1 MRLPARSVTGYTRP
15 WFGVPFGQVSVACPP
30 KNSLKFPCF
39 WSAVGRVFSTVNT
52 GFVNTL
58 PLLLERSRKG
68 VHKAGVDRAV
78 IIETVHVEKPE
89 CFAPLGY
96 LGYRPAHGCAP
107 VILGER
113 KLLVSNFSSEKE
125 VSRVQLIVAEKI
137 V

>member
-1 MRLPARSVTGYTRP
+1 MTSDRRESGWIRVVDLARENEIASKIRNRVYEALVWRAFRTGIRRLSSQKLTKV
-15 WFGVPFGQVSVACPP
+15 
-30 KNSLKFPCF
+30 
-39 WSAVGRVFSTVNT
+39 
-52 GFVNTL
+52 